1 MMMATA
7 AAVAFVVYSCKGK
20 LSEAE
25 KLDLERVPVQSVE
38 NMFFVQTENG
48 IVKTRIEAPLMERYD
63 SDTLALELF
72 PQGVKVYGYEAET
85 GKLETIIT
93 ADAARHDQFK
103 RKGEEKWSAY
113 GNAVVRNVI
122 KQERM
127 DTDTLYWDRAAHEI
141 YTHCYVKMSSPK
153 GYMQG
158 YGMRS
163 DEMARN
169 AIILKPFD
177 SYGLMKEDSTK
188 VMIDSA
194 NFIGPLLKK

>member
-25 KLDLERVPVQSVE
+25 NLDLERVPVQSVE

-48 IVKTRIEAPLMERYD
+48 IVKTRIEALLMERYD

-72 PQGVKVYGYEAET
+72 PKGVKVYGYEAET

>member
-1 MMMATA
+1 MMATA
-7 AAVAFVVYSCKGK
+7 LAVAFIVYSCKGK

-25 KLDLERVPVQSVE
+25 NLKLGEVPVQTME

-48 IVKTRIEAPLMERYD
+48 VVKTRIEAPVMERYD
-63 SDTLALELF
+63 TDSIAMELF
-72 PQGVKVYGYEAET
+72 PKGIKVFGYEES
-85 GKLETIIT
+85 GKLESLIL
-93 ADAARHDQFK
+93 ADEARHDK
-103 RKGEEKWSAY
+103 LKKTGEESWSAY
-113 GNAVVRNVI
+113 GNALMKNFI
-122 KQERM
+122 QQEQM
-127 DTDTLYWDRAAHEI
+127 ETDTLYWDQVKHEI

-163 DEMARN
+163 DEMGRN

-177 SYGLMKEDSTK
+177 SYGIMREDSTK
-188 VMIDSA
+188 VRIDSD

>member
-1 MMMATA
+1 MMATA
-7 AAVAFVVYSCKGK
+7 FAVAFIVYSCKGK

-25 KLDLERVPVQSVE
+25 NLKLGEVPVQTME

-48 IVKTRIEAPLMERYD
+48 VVKTRIEAPVMERYD
-63 SDTLALELF
+63 NDSIAMELF
-72 PQGVKVYGYEAET
+72 PKGIKVFGYEES
-85 GKLETIIT
+85 GKLESLIL
-93 ADAARHDQFK
+93 ADEARHDK
-103 RKGEEKWSAY
+103 LKKTGEESWSAY
-113 GNAVVRNVI
+113 GNALMKNFI
-122 KQERM
+122 QQEQM
-127 DTDTLYWDRAAHEI
+127 ETDTLYWDQVKHEI

-163 DEMARN
+163 DEMGRN

-177 SYGLMKEDSTK
+177 SYGIMREDSTK
-188 VMIDSA
+188 VRIDSA

>member
-1 MMMATA
+1 MATA
-7 AAVAFVVYSCKGK
+7 AAVAIVVYSCKGK

-25 KLDLERVPVQSVE
+25 KLDLNTTPVQTIE

-48 IVKTRIEAPLMERYD
+48 VVKNRIEAPLMERYD
-63 SDTLALELF
+63 NDSVAVELF
-72 PQGVKVYGYEAET
+72 PKGVKVYGYESDN
-85 GKLETIIT
+85 KLESIIT
-93 ADAARHDQFK
+93 ADVAKHEKFK
-103 RKGEEKWSAY
+103 KTGEEKWAAY
-113 GNAVVRNVI
+113 GNAVIRNVI

-127 DTDTLYWDRAAHEI
+127 ETDTLYWDQAKHEI
-141 YTHCYVKMSSPK
+141 YTHCYVKMSSPQ

-177 SYGLMKEDSTK
+177 SYGLMKEDSTL
-188 VMIDSA
+188 VRIDSA
-194 NFIGPLLKK
+194 NFVGPLRKK